1 MASYPRRLA
10 ARIFARGRGLRG
22 VWALVGSAPASALAV
37 LALAFTLV
45 LPAGVW
51 AAPVLRVLSWPG
63 YADPDIVATFEKRH
77 GVKVE
82 ITVVGS
88 DDVLR
93 AKLAQPQ
100 GGGFDLVAANTAEV
114 SRMLAQG
121 LLAPLPMGSLPNTA
135 RQLPRFRQ
143 LQAIAGITRGAEV
156 FAMPYT
162 YSEMGL
168 IYDRRQFT
176 APPDSVAVLWD
187 PRLQGK
193 VLAFD
198 GSSHGFSL
206 AAMYRGLPPFQIEAG
221 HFGPLAKDLVAL
233 RRNVRSFYSLPE
245 ESLELFRKHRV
256 AVMHAN
262 YGQQQLKQLRDAGL
276 DVGYVVPREGAL
288 AWLDCWAIL
297 RSSGQMALAAQWI
310 NYMLE
315 PGVSRELTRRQGLAN
330 TLDEPPALSGD
341 APMGAIVWLE
351 PVEDEARRAQ
361 LWQRIL
367 SGERPSRF

>member
-1 MASYPRRLA
+1 MAFTTWLRVAGAWAQRATRRGGMVVLFLGA
-10 ARIFARGRGLRG
+10 AGF
-22 VWALVGSAPASALAV
+22 AV
-37 LALAFTLV
+37 LAPSA
-45 LPAGVW
+45 AG
-51 AAPVLRVLSWPG
+51 AATVLRVLSWPG
-63 YADPDIVATFEKRH
+63 YADPDLVAVFEKRH
-77 GVKVE
+77 GVKVD
-82 ITVVGS
+82 ITTVAS

-93 AKLAQPQ
+93 AHLANPQ
-100 GGGFDLVAANTAEV
+100 GLGFDLVAANTAEI
-114 SRMLAQG
+114 SRLVGQR
-121 LLAPLPMGSLPNTA
+121 LLAPLPMASIPNTA

-143 LQAIAGITRGAEV
+143 LQAIAGITQGADV
-156 FAMPYT
+156 YAMPYT

-168 IYDRRQFT
+168 IYDRQQFA
-176 APPDSVAVLWD
+176 APPQSISVLWD
-187 PRLQGK
+187 PRWQGK

-198 GSSHGFSL
+198 GSTHGFSL
-206 AAMYRGLPPFQIEAG
+206 AAMYRGLSPFRIEAG
-221 HFGPLAKDLVAL
+221 HFSPLAKDLVAL

-288 AWLDCWAIL
+288 AWLDCWAITR
-297 RSSGQMALAAQWI
+297 RSTQVALAAQWI

-315 PGVSRELTRRQGLAN
+315 PGVSRSLTQRQGLAN
-330 TLDEPPALSGD
+330 TLDEPPALSDD

-367 SGERPSRF
+367 SGDRPSQF

>member
-1 MASYPRRLA
+1 M
-10 ARIFARGRGLRG
+10 
-22 VWALVGSAPASALAV
+22 
-37 LALAFTLV
+37 
-45 LPAGVW
+45 
-51 AAPVLRVLSWPG
+51 LRVLSWPG
-63 YADPDIVATFEKRH
+63 YADPDIVAVFEKRH
-77 GVKVE
+77 GATVQ
-82 ITVVGS
+82 ITTVGS

-93 AKLAQPQ
+93 AKLASTQPT
-100 GGGFDLVAANTAEV
+100 GFDVVAANTAEIARLAAR
-114 SRMLAQG
+114 RM
-121 LLAPLPMGSLPNTA
+121 LAPLPVHNIPNTE

-143 LQAIAGITRGAEV
+143 LHAIAGLAQGTDVYG
-156 FAMPYT
+156 MPYT

-168 IYDRRQFT
+168 VYDRQQIS
-176 APPDSVAVLWD
+176 APPVSIAALWD
-187 PRLQGK
+187 PALQGR

-206 AAMYRGLPPFQIEAG
+206 AAMRRGIAPFQIPAAQ
-221 HFGPLAKDLVAL
+221 FGPLAKDLVAL

-245 ESLELFRKHRV
+245 ESLELFRRHRI

-288 AWLDCWAIL
+288 AWLDCWAIT
-297 RSSGQMALAAQWI
+297 RRCTQVALAAAWI

-315 PGVSRELTRRQGLAN
+315 PSVSRELTRRQGLAN
-330 TLDEPPALSGD
+330 TLEEPPALSGD
-341 APMGAIVWLE
+341 APAGAIVWLE

-367 SGERPSRF
+367 SGDRPHRF